1 MTVLGEDMNRKPV
14 RASNMGK
21 KSNPSHYLT
30 DLSGAL
36 PQLDAAG
43 EAGWIEAIHKMEEV
57 YNNVL
62 RYQVELEEK
71 NAALEEA
78 QQFILSILTAMS
90 DVLVVCDRHG
100 VVQEVNRAMLDLL
113 GLDKEAMLGHP
124 FVEFLAGEESRLQAQ
139 SFPLRLREHLIHD
152 CEISI
157 QDKAGGAMPV
167 ALNCTPRY
175 DPAGRQVGMVLVGR
189 PVGELRK
196 AYQALNQ
203 AHEELKLAQQQL
215 VHSEKM
221 ASLGRLVAGVAHEL
235 NNPISFVVGNVYA
248 LQRYGERIQAYVAA
262 VHGGASAEELEA
274 LRASLHIDRVLEDL
288 GPLIAGTVEG
298 AERTRDI
305 VQDLRR
311 FSAVDKDEAKPF
323 DLVEV
328 TRNAAH
334 WATRDAKSVI
344 RVRMNLPQSMP
355 VLGTAGQLQQ
365 VLVNLIQN
373 AADATTGRAQ
383 PALEISGRIEGGK
396 CVLEFHDNGPGIE
409 TQNLHRVFD
418 PFFTTKQVGK
428 GVGLGLSIS
437 YGIVERHG
445 GQLSAANH
453 PDGGAVFILSLPLAE
468 ST

>member
-1 MTVLGEDMNRKPV
+1 MRRKPPPAAN
-14 RASNMGK
+14 RGISSSAG
-21 KSNPSHYLT
+21 PYLP
-30 DLSGAL
+30 DFSGSL

-113 GLDKEAMLGHP
+113 AIDKEAMLGHP
-124 FVEFLAGEESRLQAQ
+124 FVDFLAGEQSRLQAQ

-152 CEISI
+152 CEISFK
-157 QDKAGGAMPV
+157 DSAGGMVPV

-196 AYQALNQ
+196 AYHELNR
-203 AHEELKLAQQQL
+203 AHEELKLTQQQL

-248 LQRYGERIQAYVAA
+248 LKRYRERLQTYVTAI
-262 VHGGASAEELEA
+262 HTGISIEEREA
-274 LRASLHIDRVLEDL
+274 LRENLHIDRVMADL

-328 TRNAAH
+328 TRNAVH
-334 WATRDAKSVI
+334 WATRDARSVI
-344 RVRMNLPQSMP
+344 QVNLNLPPTLP

-365 VLVNLIQN
+365 VVVNLTQN
-373 AADATTGRAQ
+373 AADATQGQAQ
-383 PALEISGRIEGGK
+383 PKLEISGRIEDGT

-409 TQNLHRVFD
+409 PQNLQRVFD

-445 GQLSAANH
+445 GHLAVANH
-453 PDGGAVFILSLPLAE
+453 ADGGAVFMLTLPLAE
-468 ST
+468 PS

>member
-1 MTVLGEDMNRKPV
+1 MNRKP
-14 RASNMGK
+14 ANGTS
-21 KSNPSHYLT
+21 KSANSSPSHHLS
-30 DLSGAL
+30 DLSGTL

-71 NAALEEA
+71 NEALEEA

-90 DVLVVCDRHG
+90 DVLIVCDRHG

-113 GLDKEAMLGHP
+113 GLAKEAVLGHP
-124 FVEFLAGEESRLQAQ
+124 FLDFLAGDDSKTQVQ

-152 CEISI
+152 CEISFKSK
-157 QDKAGGAMPV
+157 DGALLPV

-175 DPAGRQVGMVLVGR
+175 DVRGRQAGMVLVGR

-203 AHEELKLAQQQL
+203 AHEELKLTQQQL
-215 VHSEKM
+215 IHSEKM

-235 NNPISFVVGNVYA
+235 NNPISFVLGNVYA
-248 LQRYGERIQAYVAA
+248 LQRYRERIQAYVAA
-262 VHGGASAEELEA
+262 IHGGATAEECEA
-274 LRASLHIDRVLEDL
+274 LRYTLHIDRMLADL
-288 GPLIAGTVEG
+288 GPLIEGTVEG

-311 FSAVDKDEAKPF
+311 FSAVDKEEAEPF

-328 TRNAAH
+328 TRNAVH

-344 RVRMNLPQSMP
+344 QVHLNLPETLP
-355 VLGTAGQLQQ
+355 VLGTAGHMQQ
-365 VLVNLIQN
+365 VIVNLVQN
-373 AADATTGRAQ
+373 AADAAAGLSQ
-383 PALEISGRIEGGK
+383 PVLEITGYIKAGK
-396 CVLEFHDNGPGIE
+396 CVLEFHDNGPGVDA
-409 TQNLHRVFD
+409 QNLNRVFD
-418 PFFTTKQVGK
+418 PFFTTKPVGK

-445 GQLSAANH
+445 GQLTAANH
-453 PDGGAVFILSLPLAE
+453 PDGGAVFTLILPLSVAA
-468 ST
+468 

>member
-1 MTVLGEDMNRKPV
+1 MNRKPQ
-14 RASNMGK
+14 RTAGK
-21 KSNPSHYLT
+21 AGAPAPSRYLT
-30 DLSGAL
+30 ELSGAL

-100 VVQEVNRAMLDLL
+100 IVQEVNRAMLDLL
-113 GLDKEAMLGHP
+113 GLDKQAVLGHA
-124 FVEFLAGEESRLQAQ
+124 FTEFLAGDESRLQAQ

-152 CEISI
+152 CEVSFN
-157 QDKAGGAMPV
+157 DREGGAVPV

-196 AYQALNQ
+196 AYQALNR

-248 LQRYGERIQAYVAA
+248 LRRYGERIQAYVAA
-262 VHGGASAEELEA
+262 VHGGAPAEEREA
-274 LRASLHIDRVLEDL
+274 LRESLHIDRVLEDL

-328 TRNAAH
+328 TRNAVH

-344 RVRMNLPQSMP
+344 RVRLDLPDSMP
-355 VLGTAGQLQQ
+355 VLGSAGQLQQ
-365 VLVNLIQN
+365 VVVNLTQN
-373 AADATTGRAQ
+373 AADATAACGQ
-383 PALEISGRIEGGK
+383 PALEITGYLKGGK
-396 CVLEFHDNGPGIE
+396 CVLEFRDNGPGIE

-445 GQLSAANH
+445 GQLTAANH
-453 PDGGAVFILSLPLAE
+453 PDGGAVFTLSLSLAE
-468 ST
+468 PA

>member
-1 MTVLGEDMNRKPV
+1 MNRKPQ
-14 RASNMGK
+14 RTAGK
-21 KSNPSHYLT
+21 TGVPGPSRHFSE
-30 DLSGAL
+30 LSGAL
-36 PQLDAAG
+36 PQLDADG

-57 YNNVL
+57 YNDVL
-62 RYQVELEEK
+62 RYQVDLEEK

-100 VVQEVNRAMLDLL
+100 NVQEVNRAMLDLL
-113 GLDKEAMLGHP
+113 GLDKEAVLGQP

-139 SFPLRLREHLIHD
+139 SFALRLREHLIHD

-157 QDKAGGAMPV
+157 RDGAGGAMPV

-196 AYQALNQ
+196 AYHALNL

-248 LQRYGERIQAYVAA
+248 LQRYGERIQAYFAA
-262 VHGGASAEELEA
+262 VHGGASPEEREI
-274 LRASLHIDRVLEDL
+274 LRENLHIDHVLEDL

-311 FSAVDKDEAKPF
+311 FSAVDRDEAKPF
-323 DLVEV
+323 DLAEV

-334 WATRDAKSVI
+334 WATRDARSEI
-344 RVRMNLPQSMP
+344 RVRMKLPASMP
-355 VLGTAGQLQQ
+355 VQGTAGQLQQ
-365 VLVNLIQN
+365 VVVNLIQN
-373 AADATTGRAQ
+373 AADATAGRER
-383 PALEISGRIEGGK
+383 PALEITGRMESGK

-409 TQNLHRVFD
+409 AQNLHRVFD
-418 PFFTTKQVGK
+418 PFFTTKEVGK

-445 GQLSAANH
+445 GQLTAANH
-453 PDGGAVFILSLPLAE
+453 PHGGAVFTLTLPATR
-468 ST
+468 SAPSGQ